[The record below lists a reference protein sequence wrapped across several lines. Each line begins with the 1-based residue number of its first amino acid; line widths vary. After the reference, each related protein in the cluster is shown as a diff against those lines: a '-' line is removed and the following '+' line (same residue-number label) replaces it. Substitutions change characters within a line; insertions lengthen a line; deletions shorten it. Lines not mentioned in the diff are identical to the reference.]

1 MNSLIFGKKYE
12 LEIFN
17 IVSKC
22 LLNDKKFNTQNK
34 EDLGGCNYKNDI
46 ECNMYNEKD
55 IPIEIKKSTSPDWM
69 QCSLKY
75 DNINGLVV

>member
-34 EDLGGCNYKNDI
+34 EDLGGIRHFSHLLK
-46 ECNMYNEKD
+46 EKLGD
-55 IPIEIKKSTSPDWM
+55 
-69 QCSLKY
+69 
-75 DNINGLVV
+75 

>member
-34 EDLGGCNYKNDI
+34 EDL
-46 ECNMYNEKD
+46 
-55 IPIEIKKSTSPDWM
+55 
-69 QCSLKY
+69 
-75 DNINGLVV
+75 